1 MGYFDGLTAASFK
14 KDAEG
19 RDLFFLWGKLGKG
32 RVIPSEADGAWVRR
46 YLKLYYVGV
55 LLAIVPMLMI
65 SGEPMQGR
73 WLLTLGAFLLLALAA
88 LIPVWRRTRAWP
100 VAGERL
106 TYKEAV
112 SASAN
117 AHGVVSLSVLVVLSV
132 LMAAGSLFVALYT
145 DGTVVGTLGVLFFG
159 GCLGVFIWLLRAR
172 GRG

>member
-32 RVIPSEADGAWVRR
+32 RVIPSETDGAWVRR
-46 YLKLYYVGV
+46 YLKLYYIGV
-55 LLAIVPMLMI
+55 LVAIVPMLMI

-88 LIPVWRRTRAWP
+88 LIPLWSRVRAWP
-100 VAGERL
+100 LAAERL

-112 SASAN
+112 SASAK
-117 AHGVVSLSVLVVLSV
+117 AHGVVSLSVLVVLSM

-159 GCLGVFIWLLRAR
+159 GCLGVFIWMLRAR
-172 GRG
+172 RRG